1 MTIEPPSPETT
12 GRHAVALAELTAA
25 DVEATLRIATALS
38 RAGRRM
44 DLSGLDDEIGRL
56 CAGVIDLPVEVG
68 NTMRARLIGI
78 LDALD
83 RLAASVTATAT
94 TQE

>member
-1 MTIEPPSPETT
+1 
-12 GRHAVALAELTAA
+12 
-25 DVEATLRIATALS
+25 
-38 RAGRRM
+38 
-44 DLSGLDDEIGRL
+44 
-56 CAGVIDLPVEVG
+56 VIDLPVEVG